1 MINVSNAFKQEL
13 FNDNRKYFEYVDIT
27 LSGGGKTLNLANEDL
42 WNGGLTIEDAVSK
55 DNSFDIGSAIINK
68 CTVVINN
75 IYDKFSEYDF
85 GNAVVVPYVGL
96 KLPDNTIERIRKG
109 TFIVDEAKYNGSI
122 ITLSCLDNMS
132 KFDKKYSETS
142 ISYPATLNQIAR
154 DACDRCG
161 VSLQTYNFPHDDFIV
176 QTRPD
181 DKATT
186 FREVISWCAQIA
198 GCFCRCDTLGRLEFK
213 WYDQRTLEQ
222 AGLDGG
228 IFDSLSQ
235 GRYVTG
241 DNADG
246 GSFSP
251 WNTGYIAEGGEFG
264 DRNNVHII
272 YSLYSMDISVD
283 DVVITGVRI
292 AEKNKEDNKDAI
304 TTYQSGTDGYMVSI
318 ENNELI
324 KEGAGQTI
332 VGWLGEQLIGFRFR
346 KGSFAHSSDPTIEA
360 GDVGFLIDRKQ
371 NVYATPITFTKFSTG
386 SSQTTKASAQTPA
399 RNSAARFSAGTKN
412 YVDYRKDI
420 EKERTDREKAL
431 EELKVRIDN
440 SPGLFTTEVKQPN
453 GSTIFYMHDKP
464 TLAESMIVW
473 KMTAEAWG
481 VSTDGGKTYN
491 AGMTVDGDTIVRILT
506 AVGVN
511 ADWIKTGALKIQKGN
526 KTMVN
531 MDFDAKRVELY
542 PDSFALSSG
551 ETIDSIAQ
559 DKADDALA
567 DAKTYANTAA
577 KKAVDEQ
584 TQTSIFNKL
593 TNNGALKGIYME
605 NGELYVN
612 ATYIKTG
619 YISASRIRGDTL
631 ILGGQNNQKGKL
643 SIRNDSDTEIGRWD
657 KDGIYVNGGSIYSK
671 TSTTGVS
678 IYGGRFHLTY
688 GDTDVGYMGT
698 NYLDGYSSYRGI
710 DFDLEDTGAYMM
722 WAAKETSADNLYV
735 AKLLYANKTFSKY
748 TAGKL
753 YVMCDT
759 DFRNWEIQNA
769 YINGL
774 NVKNSFNIPNNVSC
788 NIYSNIDFHNWEIKN
803 AKIGNLV
810 AADGYTPFSGT
821 IYAIGKVVTN
831 SDGSLTWYR
840 GTLTV
845 KSGIIVGASSNLTDA

>member
-1 MINVSNAFKQEL
+1 MINVSNAFRQEL
-13 FNDNRKYFEYVDIT
+13 FNDNRDYFEYVDIT
-27 LSGGGKTLNLANEDL
+27 LSGGGKILNLTNDDL
-42 WNGGLTIEDAVSK
+42 WGGGLTIEDAVSK
-55 DNSFDIGSAIINK
+55 DSSFDIGSAIINK

-75 IYDKFSEYDF
+75 IYDKYSEYDF
-85 GNAVVVPYVGL
+85 GGATVFAWVGL

-122 ITLSCLDNMS
+122 ITLSCLDYMS
-132 KFDKKYSETS
+132 KFDKKYSETNL
-142 ISYPATLNQIAR
+142 SYPATLNQIIR

-161 VSLQTYNFPHDDFIV
+161 VSLQTYNFPHDNFIV

-186 FREVISWCAQIA
+186 FREVISWCAQIS
-198 GCFCRCDTLGRLEFK
+198 GCFCRCDTLGRLELK
-213 WYDQRTLEQ
+213 WYDQSVLETQ
-222 AGLDGG
+222 GLDGG
-228 IFDSLSQ
+228 VFDT
-235 GRYVTG
+235 GNPNVYETG

-246 GSFSP
+246 GSFNP
-251 WNTGYIAEGGEFG
+251 WNTGYAADGGEFG
-264 DRNNVHII
+264 DRNNAHYI

-304 TTYQSGTDGYMVSI
+304 TTYQSGTDGYVISV

-324 KEGAGQTI
+324 KGGAGESI

-346 KGSFAHSSDPTIEA
+346 KGDFAHSSDPTIEA

-371 NVYATPITFTKFSTG
+371 NVYPIPITSTKFSTG
-386 SSQTTKASAQTPA
+386 SNQTTKASAQNPA
-399 RNSAARFSAGTKN
+399 RNSAARFSAETKN

-440 SPGLFTTEVKQPN
+440 SPGLFTTEVTQPN
-453 GSTIFYMHDKP
+453 GSKIFYMHDKP
-464 TLAESMIVW
+464 KLSESMIVW

-481 VSTDGGKTYN
+481 VSTDGGETYN

-531 MDFDAKRVELY
+531 MDFDTKRVELY
-542 PDSFALSSG
+542 PDSFALASG

-577 KKAVDEQ
+577 KKAVDAQ

-593 TNNGALKGIYME
+593 TNNGTLKGIYMQ
-605 NGELYVN
+605 NGELYMN

-619 YISASRIRGDTL
+619 YISADRIQGGTLTLGGSNDINGKIYMLNQSGENYGYWGGQGLRIGKTGNDLTISGDTMF
-631 ILGGQNNQKGKL
+631 IHTNQKTLGYIGGKQEEGTICGIAIDAYTQADFVQL
-643 SIRNDSDTEIGRWD
+643 GNSINCVYKAFSG
-657 KDGIYVNGGSIYSK
+657 
-671 TSTTGVS
+671 
-678 IYGGRFHLTY
+678 YG
-688 GDTDVGYMGT
+688 
-698 NYLDGYSSYRGI
+698 
-710 DFDLEDTGAYMM
+710 
-722 WAAKETSADNLYV
+722 
-735 AKLLYANKTFSKY
+735 
-748 TAGKL
+748 TAGV
-753 YVMCDT
+753 YVSQNIDCE
-759 DFRNWEIQNA
+759 NHEIKNS
-769 YINGL
+769 YINAL
-774 NVKNSFNIPNNVSC
+774 RVRNSFNIPNNVDC
-788 NIYSNIDFHNWEIKN
+788 DIYSHVDFHNYELQN
-803 AKIGNLV
+803 AKINNLV
-810 AADGYTPFSGT
+810 GINGTSPFNGRIKVLSSTGGAWGT
-821 IYAIGKVVTN
+821 FHVV
-831 SDGSLTWYR
+831 D
-840 GTLTV
+840 
-845 KSGIIVGASSNLTDA
+845 GIIVSAADNIIYS